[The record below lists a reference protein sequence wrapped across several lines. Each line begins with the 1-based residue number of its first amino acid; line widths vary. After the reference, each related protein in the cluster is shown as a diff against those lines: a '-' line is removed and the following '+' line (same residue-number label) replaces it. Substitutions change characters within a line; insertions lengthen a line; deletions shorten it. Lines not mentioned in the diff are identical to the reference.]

1 MRVKLIT
8 AARVK
13 TKKVQKQLSAA
24 YADLQD
30 SNAALTT
37 SVDGQLEPTR
47 ESVEAALEQSVEVEG
62 KLSDAVNE
70 LEVVTELLRVA
81 EAKNFEFVDQAGP
94 GTRSGEGVQ
103 SVIAH
108 IKAASEVKAND
119 PSRPD
124 AAE

>member
-1 MRVKLIT
+1 MRIKMIT

-13 TKKVQKQLSAA
+13 TKEVQKQLSAA
-24 YADLQD
+24 HSELRD

-37 SVDGQLEPTR
+37 SVDGPLEPTR
-47 ESVEAALEQSVEVEG
+47 DSVEAALEQSVEVEG

-81 EAKNFEFVDQAGP
+81 EAKNLEFLDQAGP

-108 IKAASEVKAND
+108 IKLASG
-119 PSRPD
+119 
-124 AAE
+124 